1 MKTEL
6 VTTLKR
12 QAARVLSDLHDSG
25 EPVLITEHGKPSAYL
40 VDVNS
45 FEFMQHRM
53 SILEGSADGSPVYE
67 ETHTVTTSPVG
78 LANLVIGDGSVVSGV
93 FEEIARYL
101 ALKFWLKNEM
111 VSPVHSLPKT
121 HKLNLMIWTAVN
133 SVCPY
138 RSTEVRVPIPLP
150 VVKQHIFAGL
160 DLN

>member
-1 MKTEL
+1 MWPFQEGEQFTVANTAQVFPGLYVVEMAANNAFGGPRKGP
-6 VTTLKR
+6 VFGACCFRAKR
-12 QAARVLSDLHDSG
+12 W
-25 EPVLITEHGKPSAYL
+25 
-40 VDVNS
+40 
-45 FEFMQHRM
+45 
-53 SILEGSADGSPVYE
+53 
-67 ETHTVTTSPVG
+67 
-78 LANLVIGDGSVVSGV
+78 
-93 FEEIARYL
+93 
-101 ALKFWLKNEM
+101 LKFWLKNEM